1 MSVEGF
7 MEDVQLKRRE
17 LKVMQDNIYRSVN
30 ALELCWACD
39 RICECKQ
46 WIINREIRW
55 ICREC
60 LS

>member
-1 MSVEGF
+1 
-7 MEDVQLKRRE
+7 MEDVQTKRKE
-17 LKVMQDNIYRSVN
+17 LKLMQDNIYRSVN

-46 WIINREIRW
+46 WIVNRKVRW
-55 ICREC
+55 ICEEC